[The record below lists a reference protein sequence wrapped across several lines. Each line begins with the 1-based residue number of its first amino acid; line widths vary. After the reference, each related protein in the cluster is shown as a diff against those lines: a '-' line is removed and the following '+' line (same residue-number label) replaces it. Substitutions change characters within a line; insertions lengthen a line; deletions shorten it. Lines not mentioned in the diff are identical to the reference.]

1 MLYPANPK
9 GESMATS
16 TEKSQTEFKRWTAT
30 RKMEVV
36 LRHMRGES
44 LDALSREIG
53 VPAPQIEE
61 WRQAAVRGI
70 EDSLKSRNNEPLHA
84 ELDLAKKRI
93 GELSMENELLRE
105 RSRRNGVF
113 LGGRWK

>member
-9 GESMATS
+9 GEVMAASAEKSS
-16 TEKSQTEFKRWTAT
+16 TEIKRWTAT

-36 LRHMRGES
+36 FRHLRGES
-44 LDALSREIG
+44 LDFLSREIG
-53 VPAPQIEE
+53 VPASQIEE
-61 WRQAAVRGI
+61 WHQAAVRGI
-70 EDSLKSRNNEPLHA
+70 EGSLKSRNNEPLQA

-93 GELSMENELLRE
+93 GELSMENELLKE

-113 LGGRWK
+113 LGGRLK

>member
-1 MLYPANPK
+1 MLYPVNPRGELMAISADK
-9 GESMATS
+9 GPAEV
-16 TEKSQTEFKRWTAT
+16 KRWTAA

-44 LDALSREIG
+44 LDSLSREIG
-53 VPAPQIEE
+53 VPASQIEE
-61 WRQAAVRGI
+61 WHQAAVRGI
-70 EDSLKSRNNEPLHA
+70 EESLKSRGTEPLQA

-113 LGGRWK
+113 LGGRLK

>member
-1 MLYPANPK
+1 MVIN
-9 GESMATS
+9 TNNN
-16 TEKSQTEFKRWTAT
+16 QTEFKRWTAT

-36 LRHMRGES
+36 LRHMRGEP
-44 LDALSREIG
+44 LDSLSREVGI
-53 VPAPQIEE
+53 AASQIEE
-61 WRQAAVRGI
+61 WYQAAVKGI
-70 EDSLKSRNNEPLHA
+70 EDSLKSRNNNPLLA

-105 RSRRNGVF
+105 RSRRNSVF